1 MIYLFKFFIIKVWR
15 IREFMKRLILILS
28 ILLFGLNVNA
38 NELHTIILEGTYDG
52 YNIILKSDE
61 VPAVHKKIKNADNIV
76 LDVKG
81 VTPSA
86 SVNAIYR
93 SSAEIN
99 SLVVENISDDE
110 LKIYINAKDIAN
122 ATIFADT
129 PNLPSVLLSDR
140 FPVEKVLWS
149 VVVMLIMA
157 GLYKSA
163 KALTEYENSI
173 LIKKDI
179 KDREIELYRNFQRE
193 LSAMPKINAKIQDGY
208 STEVMPRLRR
218 NYKELARR

>member
-1 MIYLFKFFIIKVWR
+1 
-15 IREFMKRLILILS
+15 MKRFFLILS
-28 ILLFGLNVNA
+28 ILFFGMCVNA

-52 YNIILKSDE
+52 YNVILKSDE
-61 VPAVHKKIKNADNIV
+61 VPTVHKKIKNSDNIV

-86 SVNAIYR
+86 SVSAIYR

-99 SLVVENISDDE
+99 GLVVENISNDE
-110 LKIYINAKDIAN
+110 LKIYINAKDIAG
-122 ATIFADT
+122 ATIFSDT
-129 PNLPSVLLSDR
+129 PNAPSVLLSDR
-140 FPVEKVLWS
+140 FPIEKVVWS
-149 VVVMLIMA
+149 VVVLLILC

-173 LIKKDI
+173 IIKKDI

-193 LSAMPKINAKIQDGY
+193 LGKMPKINAKIKDGY

-218 NYKELARR
+218 NYRELARR